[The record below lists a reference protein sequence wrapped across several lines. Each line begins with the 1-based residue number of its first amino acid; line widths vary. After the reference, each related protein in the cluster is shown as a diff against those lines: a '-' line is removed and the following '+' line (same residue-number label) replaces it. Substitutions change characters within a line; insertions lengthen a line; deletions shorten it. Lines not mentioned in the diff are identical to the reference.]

1 MALTLKFMSKKM
13 KRLTEIRTKI
23 SSLTDIPEATKDKAL
38 AIIFDLYATGE
49 LDDLTVLATKDNSL
63 VLEFTFANGHI
74 YTMAIKEDSKLL
86 DLLLALEKDMK
97 RYVY

>member
-1 MALTLKFMSKKM
+1 M
-13 KRLTEIRTKI
+13 KRLKDIRTTI
-23 SSLTDIPEATKDKAL
+23 FSLTDIPEATKDKAL

-49 LDDLTVLATKDNSL
+49 LDDLTVLATKDSSL
-63 VLEFTFANGHI
+63 EVEFTFANGHA
-74 YTMAIKEDSKLL
+74 YTMTIKEESKLL

>member
-1 MALTLKFMSKKM
+1 MQ
-13 KRLTEIRTKI
+13 RLRDVRTEI
-23 SSLTDIPEATKDKAL
+23 SLLTDVSESTKNKAL

-49 LDDLTVLATKDNSL
+49 LDDLTVLATKDSSL
-63 VLEFTFANGHI
+63 EVEFTFANGHV
-74 YTMAIKEDSKLL
+74 YTMTIKEESKLL

>member
-1 MALTLKFMSKKM
+1 M
-13 KRLTEIRTKI
+13 KRLKEIRTKI
-23 SSLTDIPEATKDKAL
+23 SSLTDISETTKDKAL

-49 LDDLTVLATKDNSL
+49 LDDLTVLATKDSSL
-63 VLEFTFANGHI
+63 EVEFTFANGHA
-74 YTMAIKEDSKLL
+74 YTITIKDDSKLL

>member
-1 MALTLKFMSKKM
+1 MKYLK
-13 KRLTEIRTKI
+13 EIRTKI
-23 SSLTDIPEATKDKAL
+23 SSLTDISETTKDKAL

-49 LDDLTVLATKDNSL
+49 LDDLDIVTKDVSL
-63 VLEFTFANGHI
+63 EIEFTFANGHI
-74 YTMAIKEDSKLL
+74 YMMAIKEDSKLL

>member
-1 MALTLKFMSKKM
+1 MQRLKD
-13 KRLTEIRTKI
+13 IRTTI

-49 LDDLTVLATKDNSL
+49 LDNITTIDTEGNSL
-63 VLEFTFANGHI
+63 ILEFIFANGHA
-74 YTMAIKEDSKLL
+74 YTMTIKEESKLL